1 MDILYEIEKGLIVI
15 ASLIMAYAEFAQ
27 AIRYRRSWI
36 KWGLGCMGIYWAVYY
51 TYSLIQTMTDLRLP
65 QHQVFV
71 RAGILLTV
79 SLVASGALMT
89 LRELRKLWKHGR

>member
-1 MDILYEIEKGLIVI
+1 MDILYELEKVLIVF
-15 ASLIMAYAEFAQ
+15 AALIMAYAEFAQ
-27 AIRYRRSWI
+27 AIKYRRSWI
-36 KWGLGCMGIYWAVYY
+36 KWGLGFMGIYWAVYY
-51 TYSLIQTMTDLRLP
+51 TYSLIQAVTDLRLP